1 MPVFRKGKWNYLEN
15 LTVNLS
21 YKSIGSIKR
30 KMFQGSIKKK
40 LCISLMSIIITE
52 QTTIFKKY
60 NQVDYFLM

>member
-21 YKSIGSIKR
+21 YRSIGSIKG

-40 LCISLMSIIITE
+40 L
-52 QTTIFKKY
+52 
-60 NQVDYFLM
+60 